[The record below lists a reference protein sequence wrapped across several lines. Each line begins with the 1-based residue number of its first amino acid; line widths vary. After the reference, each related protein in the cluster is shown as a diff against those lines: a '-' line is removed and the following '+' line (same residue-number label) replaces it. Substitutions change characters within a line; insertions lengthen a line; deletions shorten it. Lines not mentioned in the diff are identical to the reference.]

1 MTALRAL
8 ALLGV
13 AAFGSAELDRKEM
26 QGMKDGFEW
35 YCFECK
41 SRVHRI
47 EVPLGTIVA
56 DLPSL

>member
-1 MTALRAL
+1 
-8 ALLGV
+8 
-13 AAFGSAELDRKEM
+13 M

-41 SRVHRI
+41 SGVHRI

-56 DLPSL
+56 DLPPL